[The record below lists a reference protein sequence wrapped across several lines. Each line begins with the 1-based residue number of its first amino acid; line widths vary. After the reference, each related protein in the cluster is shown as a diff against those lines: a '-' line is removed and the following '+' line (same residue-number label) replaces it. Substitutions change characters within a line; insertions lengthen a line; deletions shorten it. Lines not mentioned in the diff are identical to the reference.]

1 MISVYNIA
9 RSESVEQLNK
19 KNRDLKILKI
29 IIISSLIVTVIGSI
43 GIESAYYLID
53 RPRSL

>member
-9 RSESVEQLNK
+9 RSESVEQLKK

-53 RPRSL
+53 KPRSL